1 MGKTKLLKNE
11 LVNLYTILRN
21 LDSSTL
27 DRETRKSYI
36 LLKVKLDSL
45 FDEFEKVRTKIS
57 EETKPKLETVKKEFK
72 KRKKDD
78 KTFDVE
84 TIVEGGEEYQEFW
97 NEEFEPIILKWL
109 SEETDIETKIFD
121 AQSYAEFI
129 IANDIKDPQLESV
142 ILRYFVK

>member
-1 MGKTKLLKNE
+1 MEKIKLSRNE

-27 DRETRKSYI
+27 DREVRKSYI
-36 LLKVKLDSL
+36 LLKVELDAL
-45 FDEFEKVRTKIS
+45 FEEFEKVRTKIS
-57 EETKPKLETVKKEFK
+57 EETKPKLEDVKAEFK

-78 KTFDVE
+78 KKFDVE

-97 NEEFEPIILKWL
+97 NGEFQPIILKWL
-109 SEETDIETKIFD
+109 SEEVDIETKIFD
-121 AQSYAEFI
+121 AQAYAEFI